1 MPTSPPLTREQKQEN
16 RQRLTWVT
24 QSNKT
29 KVAQKWAAF
38 PFTIEMEN
46 FTKSPGRFTIKYQS
60 YHISPRKIFLK
71 SVDKHNKLW
80 YNKSIEK
87 DRLQVLKTGRITN
100 MEKYEI
106 TFADKTRSTFN
117 TPHEYVAIRMFDSL
131 MNREQRWL
139 TYCSLK
145 RFSNGFINS
154 VSVGNMTLRRTR

>member
-1 MPTSPPLTREQKQEN
+1 MKEQKQEN

-24 QSNKT
+24 QSNKS

-38 PFTIEMEN
+38 PFTIEMEI
-46 FTKSPGRFTIKYQS
+46 FGILPGRFTIIYQS

-71 SVDKHNKLW
+71 TIDKRHKLW
-80 YNKSIEK
+80 YNKNIEK
-87 DRLQVLKTGRITN
+87 DRSQVHKKPERITN

-117 TPHEYVAIRMFDSL
+117 SPHEYVAIRMFDSL
-131 MNREQRWL
+131 MSREQRWL

-154 VSVGNMTLRRTR
+154 VSVGNMTLRRVK